1 MFVDMKKDPDAPKS
15 TALDLREAVRQA
27 AEAVEVDPETGEISG
42 LDQLREAEGKEADK
56 VAALARVV
64 RAVRREAAAVS
75 EHIEAEKA
83 ILKRLETKAD
93 KLSDFLAKF
102 MLSVKINRIT
112 DVDIEVKALAG
123 RESVAVLDIDAVPS
137 DFIKVTA
144 IKCPPTL
151 SYSDARRLARSIGAG
166 AEIVRSVD
174 KIAVMNEWK
183 LGKNTITGTA
193 IFRTP
198 GLKISA

>member
-1 MFVDMKKDPDAPKS
+1 MFVDMKKDPDAPKE

-42 LDQLREAEGKEADK
+42 LVKLREAEGKEADK

-64 RAVRREAAAVS
+64 RSVRREAAAVA

-93 KLSDFLAKF
+93 KLSDFLAQF
-102 MLSVKINRIT
+102 MLSGKINRIT

-123 RESVAVLDIDAVPS
+123 RESVAVLDIESVPD

-151 SYSDARRLARSIGAG
+151 SYMDAWRLARSMGAG

-183 LGKNTITGTA
+183 LGKNTIPGTV

>member
-1 MFVDMKKDPDAPKS
+1 MFVDMKKDPDAPKE

-42 LDQLREAEGKEADK
+42 LGKLRDAEGKEADK

-64 RAVRREAAAVS
+64 RAVRREAAAVA

-93 KLSDFLAKF
+93 KLSDFLAQF
-102 MLSVKINRIT
+102 MLSGKINRIT

-123 RESVAVLDIDAVPS
+123 RESVAVLDIEAVPE

-151 SYSDARRLARSIGAG
+151 SYMHAWRLARSMGAG
-166 AEIVRSVD
+166 AEVVRTVD

-183 LGKNTITGTA
+183 LGKNTIPGTV

>member
-1 MFVDMKKDPDAPKS
+1 MFVDMKKDPDAPKE

-27 AEAVEVDPETGEISG
+27 AEAVEVDLETGEITG
-42 LDQLREAEGKEADK
+42 LDKLREAEGKETDK
-56 VAALARVV
+56 VAELARVV
-64 RAVRREAAAVS
+64 HAVRREAAAVA

-93 KLSDFLAKF
+93 KLSDFLAQF
-102 MLSVKINRIT
+102 MASGKINRIT

-123 RESVAVLDIDAVPS
+123 RESVDVLDNESVPD
-137 DFIKVTA
+137 DFVKVTA
-144 IKCPPTL
+144 IKCPPTR
-151 SYSDARRLARSIGAG
+151 SYMDAWRLARSMGAG

-183 LGKNTITGTA
+183 LGKNCIPGTV

>member
-1 MFVDMKKDPDAPKS
+1 MFVDMKKDPDAPKE

-42 LDQLREAEGKEADK
+42 LDKLRESEGKEADK

-151 SYSDARRLARSIGAG
+151 SYSDARRLARSMGAG

-174 KIAVMNEWK
+174 KIAVINEWK

>member
-1 MFVDMKKDPDAPKS
+1 M
-15 TALDLREAVRQA
+15 VR
-27 AEAVEVDPETGEISG
+27 S
-42 LDQLREAEGKEADK
+42 
-56 VAALARVV
+56 
-64 RAVRREAAAVS
+64 VRREAAAVA

-93 KLSDFLAKF
+93 KLSDFLAQF
-102 MLSVKINRIT
+102 MLSGKINRIT

-123 RESVAVLDIDAVPS
+123 RESVAVLDIESVPD

-151 SYSDARRLARSIGAG
+151 SYMDAWRLARSMGGG

-183 LGKNTITGTA
+183 LGKNSIPGTV

>member
-1 MFVDMKKDPDAPKS
+1 MFVDMKKDPVAPKA

-27 AEAVEVDPETGEISG
+27 AEAVEVDPETGEITG
-42 LDQLREAEGKEADK
+42 LDTLREAEGKEADK

-93 KLSDFLAKF
+93 KLSDFLAQF
-102 MLSVKINRIT
+102 MLSGKINRIT

-123 RESVAVLDIDAVPS
+123 RESVAVLDIEAVPS
-137 DFIKVTA
+137 DFVKVNA

-151 SYSDARRLARSIGAG
+151 SYTDARRLARTMGAG

-183 LGKNTITGTA
+183 LGKNTIPGTV

>member
-1 MFVDMKKDPDAPKS
+1 M
-15 TALDLREAVRQA
+15 
-27 AEAVEVDPETGEISG
+27 
-42 LDQLREAEGKEADK
+42 
-56 VAALARVV
+56 V
-64 RAVRREAAAVS
+64 RAVRREAASVA

-102 MLSVKINRIT
+102 MLSGKINRIT

-123 RESVAVLDIDAVPS
+123 RESVAVLDIEAVPS

-151 SYSDARRLARSIGAG
+151 DYMTAWRLARSMGAG
-166 AEIVRSVD
+166 AEIVRTVD

-183 LGKNTITGTA
+183 LGKNTIPGTV

>member
-1 MFVDMKKDPDAPKS
+1 MFVDMKKDPDAPKE

-27 AEAVEVDPETGEISG
+27 AEAVEVDPETGEITG
-42 LDQLREAEGKEADK
+42 LVKLREAEGKEADK

-64 RAVRREAAAVS
+64 RSVRREAAAVA

-93 KLSDFLAKF
+93 KLSDFLAQF
-102 MLSVKINRIT
+102 MLSGKINRIT

-123 RESVAVLDIDAVPS
+123 RESVAVLDIEAVPE

-151 SYSDARRLARSIGAG
+151 SYMHAWRLARSMGAG
-166 AEIVRSVD
+166 AEVVRSVD

-183 LGKNTITGTA
+183 LGKNTIPGTV

>member
-1 MFVDMKKDPDAPKS
+1 MFVDMKKDPDAPKE

-42 LDQLREAEGKEADK
+42 LDKLREAEGKEADK

-64 RAVRREAAAVS
+64 RSVRREAAAVA

-93 KLSDFLAKF
+93 KLSDFLAQF
-102 MLSVKINRIT
+102 MLSGKINRIT

-123 RESVAVLDIDAVPS
+123 RESVAVLDIEAVPE

-151 SYSDARRLARSIGAG
+151 SYMDAWRLARSMGAG

-183 LGKNTITGTA
+183 LGKNSIPGTV

>member
-1 MFVDMKKDPDAPKS
+1 MFVDMKKDPDAPKPS
-15 TALDLREAVRQA
+15 ALDLREAVRQA

-42 LDQLREAEGKEADK
+42 LDQLREAEGNEADK

-102 MLSVKINRIT
+102 MLSGKINRIT
-112 DVDIEVKALAG
+112 DVDIEVKALSG

-137 DFIKVTA
+137 EFIKVNA

-151 SYSDARRLARSIGAG
+151 SYSDARRFAKTMGAG
-166 AEIVRSVD
+166 AEVVRTVD

-183 LGKNTITGTA
+183 LGKNKIEGTV

>member
-1 MFVDMKKDPDAPKS
+1 MFVDMKKDPDAPKE

-27 AEAVEVDPETGEISG
+27 AESVEVDPETGEISG
-42 LDQLREAEGKEADK
+42 LDTLREAEGKEADK

-64 RAVRREAAAVS
+64 RSVRREAAAVS

-93 KLSDFLAKF
+93 KLSDFLAQF
-102 MLSVKINRIT
+102 MLSGKINRIT

-123 RESVAVLDIDAVPS
+123 RESVAVLDIEAVPE

-144 IKCPPTL
+144 IKCPPTM
-151 SYSDARRLARSIGAG
+151 SYMHAWRLARSMGAG

-183 LGKNTITGTA
+183 LGKNTIPGTV

>member
-1 MFVDMKKDPDAPKS
+1 MFVDMKKDPDAPKE

-27 AEAVEVDPETGEISG
+27 AEAVEVDPETGEITG
-42 LDQLREAEGKEADK
+42 LDTLREAEGKEADK

-64 RAVRREAAAVS
+64 RSVRREAAAVA

-93 KLSDFLAKF
+93 KLSDFLAQF
-102 MLSVKINRIT
+102 MLSGKINRIT

-123 RESVAVLDIDAVPS
+123 RESVAVLDIEAVPE

-151 SYSDARRLARSIGAG
+151 SYMHAWRLARSMGAG
-166 AEIVRSVD
+166 AEVVRSVD

-183 LGKNTITGTA
+183 LGKNTIPGTV

>member
-1 MFVDMKKDPDAPKS
+1 MFVDMKKDPDAPKE

-42 LDQLREAEGKEADK
+42 LDKLREEEGKEADK

-64 RAVRREAAAVS
+64 RSVRREAAAVA

-93 KLSDFLAKF
+93 KLSDFLAQF
-102 MLSVKINRIT
+102 MLSGKINRIT

-123 RESVAVLDIDAVPS
+123 RESVAVLDIESVPD

-151 SYSDARRLARSIGAG
+151 SYMDAWRLARSMGAG

-183 LGKNTITGTA
+183 LGKNTIPGTV

>member
-1 MFVDMKKDPDAPKS
+1 MFVDMKKDPDAPKE

-42 LDQLREAEGKEADK
+42 LDKLREEEGKEADK

-64 RAVRREAAAVS
+64 RSVRREAAAVA

-93 KLSDFLAKF
+93 KLSDFLAQF
-102 MLSVKINRIT
+102 MLSGKINRIT

-123 RESVAVLDIDAVPS
+123 RESVAVLDIESVPD

-151 SYSDARRLARSIGAG
+151 SYMDAWRLARSMGAG

-183 LGKNTITGTA
+183 LGKNSIPGTV

>member
-1 MFVDMKKDPDAPKS
+1 MFVDMKKDPDAPKE

-27 AEAVEVDPETGEISG
+27 AEGVEVDPETGEISG
-42 LDQLREAEGKEADK
+42 LDKLREADK

-64 RAVRREAAAVS
+64 RSVRREAAAVA

-93 KLSDFLAKF
+93 KLSDFLAQF
-102 MLSVKINRIT
+102 MLSGKINRIT

-123 RESVAVLDIDAVPS
+123 RESVAVLDIESVPD

-151 SYSDARRLARSIGAG
+151 SYMDAWRLARSMGAG

-183 LGKNTITGTA
+183 LGKNTIPGTM

>member
-1 MFVDMKKDPDAPKS
+1 MFVDMKKDPDAPKA

-75 EHIEAEKA
+75 
-83 ILKRLETKAD
+83 D
-93 KLSDFLAKF
+93 KLSDFLAQF
-102 MLSVKINRIT
+102 MLSGKINRIT

-123 RESVAVLDIDAVPS
+123 RESVAVLDIEAVPS
-137 DFIKVTA
+137 DFIKVNA
-144 IKCPPTL
+144 IRCPPTL
-151 SYSDARRLARSIGAG
+151 SYTDARRLARSMGAG

-183 LGKNTITGTA
+183 LGKNTIPGTV

>member
-1 MFVDMKKDPDAPKS
+1 MFVDMKKDPDAPKE

-93 KLSDFLAKF
+93 KLSDFLAQF
-102 MLSVKINRIT
+102 MLSGKINRIT

-123 RESVAVLDIDAVPS
+123 RESVAVLDIEAVPS
-137 DFIKVTA
+137 DFIKVNA
-144 IKCPPTL
+144 IRCPPTL
-151 SYSDARRLARSIGAG
+151 SYTDARRLARSMGAG

-183 LGKNTITGTA
+183 LGKNTIPGTV

>member
-1 MFVDMKKDPDAPKS
+1 MFVDMKKDPDAPKE

-42 LDQLREAEGKEADK
+42 LDKLRVAEGKEADK

-64 RAVRREAAAVS
+64 RSVRREAAAVS

-93 KLSDFLAKF
+93 KLSDFLAQF
-102 MLSVKINRIT
+102 MLSGKINRIT

-123 RESVAVLDIDAVPS
+123 RESVAVLDIESVPD

-151 SYSDARRLARSIGAG
+151 SYMDAWRLARSMGGG

-183 LGKNTITGTA
+183 LGKNTIPGTV